1 MLCCGYTPSYVAITW
16 LQGVTKGGGGGG
28 GGGYRSRSTR
38 FEKKINART
47 SNLLF
52 RFPTAL
58 TRLKKNRERFDRCEN
73 QASKEEEVSR
83 TRSRPSLSVC
93 LFHITHIL
101 PERDYSSRGQKFR
114 APPLNRHPVSPR
126 DILLDYNS
134 RKTRRS
140 R

>member
-1 MLCCGYTPSYVAITW
+1 MLWVYAQLCSYHLAT
-16 LQGVTKGGGGGG
+16 GRNERRRRRR

-58 TRLKKNRERFDRCEN
+58 TRLKKNRERFDRCKN
-73 QASKEEEVSR
+73 RASKEEEVSR

-93 LFHITHIL
+93 LFHIAHIL

-114 APPLNRHPVSPR
+114 APPLNRHPR
-126 DILLDYNS
+126 DILLDAITILAKLDARDN
-134 RKTRRS
+134 
-140 R
+140 